1 VAGRELPPDGLAD
14 GRPGQSWDKAG
25 TAAVRPARAAGQP
38 VAATDLPAA
47 ATDLPA
53 AATGQPAAATDQPAS
68 APGGAVAGLF
78 RRSMRLREHL
88 SDPLFRNAYALM
100 INTGTTGLLG
110 LVYWLLAARHYA
122 AADVGRASAAYAAM
136 NLLAGITALS
146 LTGALARFIPQSGGT
161 TRALIL
167 RAYAVSAAASLV
179 ITVPFLLTVGHWGSS
194 YSELGGVTAGFVFTA
209 AVVAWAIFTLQDGV
223 LIGIRSAPWVAIEN
237 GVFGVIK
244 IVLLLG
250 FAVAL
255 PHLGIYIS
263 WMLPVV
269 ISLPLVNML
278 IFRRLIPRH
287 ERLVGHR
294 QPPTNRQ
301 VGRFVAGDFTG
312 SVCLLATANLVPIV
326 VAMLVTPGT
335 NAYFYIAW
343 TIGTTVDLLAIN
355 MAMSLTVESAF
366 HAAALAANT
375 RTALRRTLL
384 ILVPIAAL
392 TVLLAPWGLG
402 LFGPGYA
409 HYGAPILQL
418 LALATLPKALTELY
432 FGALRA
438 QSRTSR
444 IAIVQVIR
452 AVLLLGLALVLTR
465 LMGIVGA
472 GVAVLASQL
481 ITMILILPGLRAI
494 LAGGGRQ
501 PALTAA
507 EGELS

>member
-1 VAGRELPPDGLAD
+1 MA
-14 GRPGQSWDKAG
+14 
-25 TAAVRPARAAGQP
+25 PARSSRVAPEPVRAAQP
-38 VAATDLPAA
+38 VRAPAEPVRAPAEPGPAA
-47 ATDLPA
+47 APPDSQAGPSGPGPA
-53 AATGQPAAATDQPAS
+53 ARN
-68 APGGAVAGLF
+68 LLRHF
-78 RRSMRLREHL
+78 LRLRQHL

-110 LVYWLLAARHYA
+110 LVYWLLAARHYS

-136 NLLAGITALS
+136 NLLAGITGLS

-194 YSELGGVTAGFVFTA
+194 YAELSGVAAGFVFTT

-223 LIGIRSAPWVAIEN
+223 LIGIAPWVAIEN
-237 GVFGVIK
+237 GIFGVAK
-244 IVLLLG
+244 IALLLA

-278 IFRRLIPRH
+278 IFKRLVPRH
-287 ERLVGHR
+287 ERLVGDR
-294 QPPTNRQ
+294 QPPTSRQ
-301 VGRFVAGDFTG
+301 VGRFIAGDFTG
-312 SVCLLATANLVPIV
+312 AICLLAAANLVPVV
-326 VAMLVTPGT
+326 VAMLVGPGA

-343 TIGTTVDLLAIN
+343 TIGTTVDLLAVN
-355 MAMSLTVESAF
+355 MAMSLTVESSL
-366 HAAALAANT
+366 HAAKLAANT
-375 RTALRRTLL
+375 RTALRRTML
-384 ILVPIAAL
+384 ILVPVAGGMA
-392 TVLLAPWGLG
+392 LLAPWVLS

-409 HYGAPILQL
+409 AQGAPILQL
-418 LALATLPKALTELY
+418 LAAATLPKALTELY

-438 QSRTSR
+438 RSRTSV
-444 IAIVQVIR
+444 IALIQAFR
-452 AVLLLGLALVLTR
+452 AILLLGLALVLTR
-465 LMGIVGA
+465 LMGTVGA
-472 GVAVLASQL
+472 AVAVLASQL
-481 ITMILILPGLRAI
+481 ITMVLILPGLRGV
-494 LAGGGRQ
+494 LAMDRPR
-501 PALTAA
+501 PAVAAA

>member
-1 VAGRELPPDGLAD
+1 VDRTPTALHPGREQ
-14 GRPGQSWDKAG
+14 PGAP
-25 TAAVRPARAAGQP
+25 AAAARAA
-38 VAATDLPAA
+38 AAPAA
-47 ATDLPA
+47 AAPASVQPAGQPQSPA
-53 AATGQPAAATDQPAS
+53 APAAPAR
-68 APGGAVAGLF
+68 GLI
-78 RRSMRLREHL
+78 RRSLRLRQHLWLRQHL

-110 LVYWLLAARHYA
+110 LVYWLLAARHYT

-194 YSELGGVTAGFVFTA
+194 YAELGGVTAGFAFTT

-223 LIGIRSAPWVAIEN
+223 LIGMRGAPWVAIEN
-237 GVFGVIK
+237 GIFGVAK
-244 IVLLLG
+244 IALLVA

-287 ERLVGHR
+287 ERLVGDR
-294 QPPTNRQ
+294 QPPTGRQ

-312 SVCLLATANLVPIV
+312 AICLLATANLVPVV

-355 MAMSLTVESAF
+355 MGMSLTVESAL
-366 HAAALAANT
+366 HRTRLASNT
-375 RTALRRTLL
+375 RTALRRTML
-384 ILVPIAAL
+384 ILVPIAGTMA
-392 TVLLAPWGLG
+392 LLAPWALG

-409 HYGAPILQL
+409 AHGAPILQL
-418 LALATLPKALTELY
+418 LAAATVPKALTELY

-438 QSRTSR
+438 QSRTSL
-444 IAIVQVIR
+444 IALLQAIR
-452 AVLLLGLALVLTR
+452 AVLVLGLALVLTR
-465 LMGIVGA
+465 LMGTVGA

-481 ITMILILPGLRAI
+481 ITMILILPGLRGI
-494 LAGGGRQ
+494 LAGDRRR
-501 PALTAA
+501 PELAA
-507 EGELS
+507 VEGELS